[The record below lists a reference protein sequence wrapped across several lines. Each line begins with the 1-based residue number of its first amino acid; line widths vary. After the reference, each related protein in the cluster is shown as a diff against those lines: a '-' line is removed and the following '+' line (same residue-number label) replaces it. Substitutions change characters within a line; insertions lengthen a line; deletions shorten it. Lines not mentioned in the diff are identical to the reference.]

1 MLKDVKTIRIESL
14 QYFKQLNC
22 LYELENERQITHHI
36 IPTIKYNNCDYS
48 LFSKNLTKTIIHNT
62 CLSTTIS
69 DCSTYFDIIKAYL
82 KEMNVCT
89 QNIFKTIRCFK
100 QFFLLI
106 QNQQELKTLLP
117 YFSLSNSNHHLHQLR
132 QICNLDPV
140 IITFCEKKKFSF
152 KQLYQLTLIEKDI
165 IAIFKE
171 NIDHFNFSARHFEEV
186 ISMSNDLIKRK
197 SLTYSEL
204 TTLIKKVKEN
214 TKLSNQQQT
223 TQLKKELQE
232 LSHPTLT

>member
-1 MLKDVKTIRIESL
+1 
-14 QYFKQLNC
+14 
-22 LYELENERQITHHI
+22 
-36 IPTIKYNNCDYS
+36 
-48 LFSKNLTKTIIHNT
+48 
-62 CLSTTIS
+62 
-69 DCSTYFDIIKAYL
+69 
-82 KEMNVCT
+82 MNVFT
-89 QNIFKTIRCFK
+89 QNIFKTIHCFK

-106 QNQQELKTLLP
+106 ENQQELKTLLP
-117 YFSLSNSNHHLHQLR
+117 YFSLKNSNHHLHQLR
-132 QICNLDPV
+132 QICTLDAV

-165 IAIFKE
+165 IALFKE

-204 TTLIKKVKEN
+204 TTLIKNVKEN

-232 LSHPTLT
+232 LIHPTLTKQNKQISSAINNLSISKKISIDWDKTLENKGITLHTTITSEKDLQEIIDELNSKKTAFNAIIKQT